1 MYVWAGDGINQNEAE
16 KETEEVVKKEESI
29 EETESESDGGDDDVV
44 TTDVEEKGGLKDNKL
59 RPIESTDQLMPS
71 PFALFG
77 GSTIYEVKHTI
88 RRRGSSFV
96 GKRDFYKF
104 ELLAKCESPKLYS
117 FGFSLFFTRIIV
129 VISDNLSGKKLNMIA
144 THAKH
149 SNRIN

>member
-1 MYVWAGDGINQNEAE
+1 MYVWAGDAINQNEAE
-16 KETEEVVKKEESI
+16 KESEEVVKKEESI
-29 EETESESDGGDDDVV
+29 EESESESDGGDDDVA
-44 TTDVEEKGGLKDNKL
+44 TTDVEEKGGLTNNNL

-117 FGFSLFFTRIIV
+117 FGFSLFLLE
-129 VISDNLSGKKLNMIA
+129 SLLLSLNLSGKKPDMIA

-149 SNRIN
+149 SNRINW